1 MRVSYCCM
9 KNIGSLIKEHNAKIL
24 NTNKIDEKPCN
35 CKKRNCPLQD
45 TGVSCRIRNV
55 IYKAE
60 IETQNSKKYYIGLC
74 ETEFK
79 QRYANHVSSIKR
91 GTKAT
96 LLSSYINELKSKS
109 IDYKIKWSIIGR
121 TRGLRNG
128 DESCRLCVKE
138 ATAITFA
145 DNSCINKKKRNC

>member
-1 MRVSYCCM
+1 M
-9 KNIGSLIKEHNAKIL
+9 
-24 NTNKIDEKPCN
+24 
-35 CKKRNCPLQD
+35 
-45 TGVSCRIRNV
+45 
-55 IYKAE
+55 
-60 IETQNSKKYYIGLC
+60 
-74 ETEFK
+74 
-79 QRYANHVSSIKR
+79 SSIKR

-145 DNSCINKKKRNC
+145 DNSCINKKNEIANTCRHKKFFLLKFNYKPG